1 MADVKFNDFLLQYFM
16 QLRFNN
22 MPPEVRAQFDSYAK
36 NNDFRGHMKY
46 WKSNL
51 AHTDSEGNLVAND
64 LPDPNGADFHLTDE
78 EWKKFFKEF
87 QNAFRKMATKRK
99 DFEGAI
105 NFDTQNNPP
114 LEFLDEY
121 FGPDRLFSQAV
132 ATAAAETQINNL
144 LQILE
149 NNTSAA
155 QGYLSIQNLIS
166 YEDLVD
172 GIKSKKYNTDPEFQS
187 KLQTAAQY
195 MAYHQQSGDLGFD
208 LTNCDCR
215 TIIEGFEEQ
224 DIEPEKLEA
233 FKTEYDILL
242 RRLASKD
249 KIRNAFPADKLI
261 NAYNTAKSNV
271 AYDDESSKDYVPPK
285 REDEL
290 NFMQQISKE
299 VSDTYADT
307 LEKYFKLR
315 GNENYFSPQAKQIVD
330 GIHKEKIKPTDGL
343 KAVLDNAS
351 NIEKKLKYKSPQ
363 ATEHFSWF
371 IKTMNELQ
379 NTMPKAFEGA
389 LSNGRKMRAIVEE
402 LIMIAVRDGKE
413 KEAKTAMEVLSVI
426 KYGYTTSKI
435 MDALKK
441 EDLTLFSD
449 SKLSWNKNSGM
460 QFITKALDK
469 GIKTAFTGIGYGV
482 TMIGNAFWLS
492 GSKFDGRLGR
502 MSDSQQRWVNQNN
515 HTLAQHIQANTKL
528 DALAQNKIAQA
539 RTNQQNANQGQT
551 GNNIITD
558 ANYNQHKQNLDN
570 ARTAEQAEK
579 NRLDQL
585 KTTLNYDTAKTNV
598 DNHQT
603 YTNQKN
609 DLEQKIIDL
618 TDEIQNLDRQ
628 IQLISATPGMTP
640 EEKQVRIKALVQNK
654 IQKDDE
660 LKNANTELTNIDN
673 AIQQI
678 EQDPNWQNNTY
689 QNTVQNIDQQENA
702 YRDQLRANNALD
714 DRLSKWQSA
723 TETITELQ
731 NQINARQEEIQ
742 NWDKDHQ
749 DLYRKLMAHWDLL
762 ETGRNTH
769 TGVMYNW
776 TTLSAKQSQKN
787 FDAKKQS
794 IIDDY
799 LNNYTYRA

>member
-51 AHTDSEGNLVAND
+51 AHTDSEGKLVAND
-64 LPDPNGADFHLTDE
+64 LPDPKGADFHLTDE

-187 KLQTAAQY
+187 KLQTTAQY

-215 TIIEGFEEQ
+215 IIIEGFEEK

-315 GNENYFSPQAKQIVD
+315 GNENYFSAQAKQIVD

-492 GSKFDGRLGR
+492 GSKFDGKLGR
-502 MSDSQQRWVNQNN
+502 MKKAQQDWENQNADSLSRRQTAN
-515 HTLAQHIQANTKL
+515 AALDQLDQTNITKAQQERHNL
-528 DALAQNKIAQA
+528 N
-539 RTNQQNANQGQT
+539 NGYT
-551 GNNIITD
+551 GNAVITD

-570 ARTAEQAEK
+570 ARTAERAEGH
-579 NRLDQL
+579 RLDQL
-585 KTTLNYDTAKTNV
+585 KTTLNYDTAKTTI
-598 DNHQT
+598 DNHNA
-603 YTNQKN
+603 YTNQQN
-609 DLEQKIIDL
+609 DLRQKIIDL

-654 IQKDDE
+654 IQQEDT
-660 LKNANTELTNIDN
+660 LKQTQTEFTNVSN

-689 QNTVQNIDQQENA
+689 QNTLQNIEQQEDA

-742 NWDKDHQ
+742 NWNKDHQ

-776 TTLSAKQSQKN
+776 TTLSAKQSQKD